1 MADFSP
7 ALVVSDGRG
16 QVFEL
21 ADYAALGVTGEQFV
35 SIPAEAWIPLPEG
48 SQLME
53 LPGRLPVGLN
63 RATNCIET
71 LAANRGE
78 KLMAVAA
85 FVAPAYTVFY
95 HAAWEKVPRARRL
108 PLYAYS
114 AVGWH
119 DERFYVPALRID
131 PDIRQDPPNFNRP
144 EIARSARRILK
155 RFPHNRLAAH
165 LVNNC
170 ALTYGCPAAL
180 NYLLNRWEMP
190 LPTARACNSRCLGCL
205 SLQKNTDV
213 CSAQQRINFTPTA
226 PEIIEIAVPHLETA
240 PAPVVSFGQ
249 GCEGEPLSNPHL
261 LYDAIKGIRQQTT
274 KGTINLNSNASRPE
288 VVAQLAEA
296 GLDSLRVS
304 LNSARP
310 EFYTRYFR
318 PQNYTFDNVLES
330 IRVMK
335 DAGRFV
341 SINYFVFPGFTD
353 QPSEIAAFEKLHTET
368 HFDMIQWRNLNIDP
382 EWYWDE
388 LNPPEETGIGIRQLI
403 EYYKTKF
410 PHLRHG
416 YFNPCLNQ

>member
-21 ADYAALGVTGEQFV
+21 ADYAALGVTGEQIV

-95 HAAWEKVPRARRL
+95 HAAWEKLPRARRL
-108 PLYAYS
+108 SLYAYS

-274 KGTINLNSNASRPE
+274 KGTINLNSNASRPD
-288 VVAQLAEA
+288 VVAKLAVA

-353 QPSEIAAFEKLHTET
+353 QPPEIAAFEKLYTAT
-368 HFDMIQWRNLNIDP
+368 HFDMIQCRNLNIDP

-388 LNPPEETGIGIRQLI
+388 LKPPEETGIGIRQLI

-416 YFNPCLNQ
+416 YFNPCLNH